1 MKIKVYLED
10 TDAGG
15 IVYHASYL
23 RFMERARTEFIHQ
36 LGLNAVDLPSR
47 LFVVRRILIE
57 YFVPAQLGDELDVQ
71 VELNSKR
78 RCAVNFAQKIVRIKD
93 KMLVCYADVQI
104 VCIDAISRRPC
115 PLPPQIATIG

>member
-1 MKIKVYLED
+1 MKIRVYLED

-23 RFMERARTEFIHQ
+23 RFMERARTEFIGQ

-57 YFVPAQLGDELDVQ
+57 YFLPAQLGDELDVQ

-93 KMLVCYADVQI
+93 KMLVCCADVQI